1 MPPTP
6 LPVLELIFQLAS
18 YKHVDH
24 WCFATCF
31 FEGFDGEGEMLAS
44 LLFAEWDPCSYIDG
58 EMAISTIAAVHW
70 YTNMDVFVQRQTPPK
85 SELRRSKNRSV
96 ARGRSGPLEPL
107 KEKKKA
113 PVRRQKT

>member
-1 MPPTP
+1 MGRARSAAGAASLYNLR
-6 LPVLELIFQLAS
+6 LPSEGL
-18 YKHVDH
+18 KHVDH

-70 YTNMDVFVQRQTPPK
+70 YTNMDVFVQRS
-85 SELRRSKNRSV
+85 SE
-96 ARGRSGPLEPL
+96 
-107 KEKKKA
+107 
-113 PVRRQKT
+113 

>member
-1 MPPTP
+1 MAKATDGLAFGVTRHCRIEGLPPVPPTP

-18 YKHVDH
+18 YKRVDH

-70 YTNMDVFVQRQTPPK
+70 YTNMDVFVQRS
-85 SELRRSKNRSV
+85 SE
-96 ARGRSGPLEPL
+96 
-107 KEKKKA
+107 
-113 PVRRQKT
+113 